1 MNNKENTFVS
11 AVIYVHNAERRIE
24 KFLQAIIGVMENN
37 FENSEII
44 CVNDASDDGS
54 VSAITNISM
63 KVNKTS
69 ITLINMS
76 YFHGI
81 ELAMNAG
88 VDLAIGDFVF
98 EFDNTNLDF
107 DEKLIMQIYQ
117 RSLEGY
123 DIVSA
128 SPDRKGK
135 ISSRIF
141 YRAFERFSNITKEMT
156 TESFRVLSRRAINR
170 ISSMNNNVLY
180 RKALYANCGMKTDV
194 IKYSVKETYAY
205 SADSKEKSYRRGLAV
220 NSLIVFTEVGYRVSV
235 MMTILMMIISLFTV
249 AYTIITYLLMNPV
262 DGWTTT
268 ILFLSISFFG
278 LFVILTIIIKYLQ
291 LLVDM
296 TYKRT
301 HYSFESIEKLTNG
314 RRQ

>member
-24 KFLQAIIGVMENN
+24 EFLQAIIGVMENN

-194 IKYSVKETYAY
+194 IKYSVKETNAY

-296 TYKRT
+296 IYKRT